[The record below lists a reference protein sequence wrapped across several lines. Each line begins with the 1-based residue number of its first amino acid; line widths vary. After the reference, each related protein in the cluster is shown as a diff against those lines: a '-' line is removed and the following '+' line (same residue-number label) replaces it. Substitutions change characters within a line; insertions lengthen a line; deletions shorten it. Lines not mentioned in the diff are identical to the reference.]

1 MKLVFSSV
9 FEADFA
15 ELVGYFYQRA
25 GMTVSKRFENEVC
38 RLIKLLRQHPEAG
51 RLRRDLR
58 PDGIRSF
65 VIPEFRNY
73 LLFYQ
78 VKGEDLIL
86 LRVKFGG
93 MDLPGIFQD

>member
-15 ELVGYFYQRA
+15 ELVGYFHQNTGA
-25 GMTVSKRFENEVC
+25 TVSRRFEDEVC
-38 RLIKLLRQHPEAG
+38 RLARLLQKHPELG
-51 RLRRDLR
+51 RMRRDQK

-65 VIPEFRNY
+65 VVPEFRNY

-78 VKGEDLIL
+78 IKGEDLIL

-93 MDLPGIFQD
+93 MDLPGLFRG